1 MKLTA
6 RNTHRDLA
14 YFFLGL
20 IIAFSFS
27 GIFLNHR
34 QAWHPRRYT
43 VETNQFTVTPVV
55 KDSVNDAY
63 IEQFT
68 KSQNID
74 DVLRRF
80 QINEE
85 NILRISYTT
94 HDVDID
100 LTTGEGKIV
109 TYKTTPLLGQMT
121 KLHVDTSKWWIYY
134 SDVFGIAML
143 VIAFTGMF
151 IEHGKNSFQHRGWK
165 LALAGIIFPLIFL
178 FLLS

>member
-6 RNTHRDLA
+6 RNTHRDIA
-14 YFFLGL
+14 YFYLGL

-34 QAWHPRRYT
+34 QSWHPRRYT
-43 VETNQFTVTPVV
+43 YSSQEITLKKSVS
-55 KDSVNDAY
+55 KDSISD
-63 IEQFT
+63 QFI
-68 KSQNID
+68 KSFSEEYQID
-74 DVLRRF
+74 DQLRRF
-80 QINEE
+80 SVEE
-85 NILRISYTT
+85 NKLRISFAN
-94 HDVDID
+94 HDVLVD
-100 LTTGEGKIV
+100 LGTGKGKIE
-109 TYKTTPLLGQMT
+109 TYKTTPILGQMT

-134 SDVFGIAML
+134 SDIFGLAML

-151 IEHGKNSFQHRGWK
+151 IQKGEKSFWSRGWK